1 MPVIPVSDTDQRER
15 NYNPAHYSFSLLN
28 ANADV
33 ELDVFSF
40 VGRERMSQ
48 LYRFEVTVST
58 TQDVNIDAAVGE
70 RAVLMMR
77 QERTRK
83 HENTVEVLSRPV
95 YGLVSEVQVGGR
107 KNVGDEELDFYRF
120 QVVPHLW
127 KLSLSRRSRVFRD
140 KTVGAI
146 LHTVLAGA
154 GLQSDVDFRIQLG
167 SDAQGALY
175 EEREFCV
182 QYQESDFAFISRLME
197 HEGIFY
203 YFAMDETEEREVLVI
218 TDGNPTSELPEV
230 EYQTGSGL
238 DTDPAIHRITL
249 RRTLTPGRVQVWD
262 NDFED
267 FKEPGHQ
274 AGSVQAVSADTNQL
288 YEEDGEWL
296 QEKRDPTKQQFD
308 NDAGDHSRLEQR
320 LSQIARRRS
329 EEIAAN
335 QAGAYRGRVTDPRF
349 WAGVLVEPRLWDENG
364 PGDAPA
370 LPGGE
375 TRFLVTGLHHA
386 GVQRSGVHGGF
397 DEQDTLLDA
406 YPTDLLPLLQT
417 ASETSESS
425 YIGAFTCIPSAMTY
439 RAPRTTPVPRVPG
452 ILTAKIEEHGGAIV
466 DEEGRYR
473 LRMSFDHDDENPHP
487 EGSTRPVR
495 MAQPYSG
502 PDYGFH
508 FPNREG
514 ADAVVSFIDGDINRP
529 VMLSTVPTPKNHAPT
544 PNTNRQTSAQ
554 NPDMGAPGGNVTF
567 SQTKNVIFSGQGHK
581 FIIDDEK
588 DPSKGGQPH
597 IDITLAT
604 KGEQHRLEMG
614 GSRKKSTFEMVLDG
628 FSMYVQMN
636 AIQFYNFSDV
646 AMKSAALVGTLMAT
660 GKIPTPGVSTTTGNG
675 VTLSSSDKVEISGTN
690 GVKIISPNILGI
702 FGGDQ
707 LFGEDLPKPAKD
719 TRSVTLGIAQ
729 FLVDVLW
736 KQTIKKYIDQ
746 GKETKPRWE
755 KYKAAGNKKA
765 APAITTTAEYDAK
778 RAKVGVRSMA
788 YSALQLSGVEVKSA
802 GEIQMASAL
811 KMATTTGPG
820 GYQVASQGSISLNA
834 DRDAAISAEK
844 KVTISTKGKV
854 QEKDDELEK
863 AANKL
868 GGIVGRAM
876 QKVVDKIESMTTTP
890 KEFGP
895 DPKTFPIT
903 LENESGGII
912 LLTEGEGKS
921 DGDPGHIDFAAEEGD
936 IRTRANKGKVAT
948 YTPEEFSVV
957 VGTYDEETIKHF
969 YEDSLYKKDPY
980 DSGSKLLINDKRADL
995 FTAEEIRLQTGTDD
1009 AKNDD
1014 APSIQ
1019 IIDASSPGKKQ
1030 IRIQCGKSAIV
1041 LYGNGTIDIEGEEI
1055 TVEGQGGVNVDAGM
1069 KDIKMDANN
1078 IAAKAKMKVNAEAG
1092 PSKLELAAA
1101 GAKLEGVKVDVKG
1114 SGMVNVDASGI
1125 LSAKGSLT
1133 KIG

>member
-1 MPVIPVSDTDQRER
+1 MTTP
-15 NYNPAHYSFSLLN
+15 YSFSLLN

-70 RAVLMMR
+70 RALFTMR

-83 HENTVEVLSRPV
+83 HESTVEVLSRPV
-95 YGLVSEVQVGGR
+95 YGLVSEVQVGAR
-107 KNVGDEELDFYRF
+107 KQAGDEELDFYRF
-120 QVVPHLW
+120 QIVPHLW
-127 KLSLSRRSRVFRD
+127 KLTLSQRSRVFRD
-140 KTVGAI
+140 KTVGGI
-146 LHTVLAGA
+146 LQTVLAGA
-154 GLQSDVDFRIQLG
+154 GLQADVDFRIDLG

-203 YFAMDETEEREVLVI
+203 YFAMNETEEREVLVI
-218 TDGNPTSELPEV
+218 TDGNPASELPEV

-274 AGSVQAVSADTNQL
+274 AGSVQAVSADTNHL

-296 QEKRDPTKQQFD
+296 QEKRNPTKHQTD
-308 NDAGDHSRLEQR
+308 NHAGDHSRLEQR

-349 WAGVLVEPRLWDENG
+349 WAGVLVEPRLWDEKG
-364 PGDAPA
+364 PGDAPV

-386 GVQRSGVHGGF
+386 GVQRSGAHGGF
-397 DEQDTLLDA
+397 DERDTLLDA

-417 ASETSESS
+417 ASETGDSS
-425 YIGAFTCIPSAMTY
+425 YIGAFTCIPAAMTY

-466 DEEGRYR
+466 DDEGRYR
-473 LRMSFDHDDENPHP
+473 LRMSFDHDEEDPHP
-487 EGSTRPVR
+487 EGSTHPVR

-544 PNTNRQTSAQ
+544 PNTNRELSAQ
-554 NPDMGAPGGNVTF
+554 NPNLGAPEGAVTF
-567 SQTKNVIFSGQGHK
+567 SQTKNVIFSGEGHK

-588 DPSKGGQPH
+588 DPSAGGQPH

-604 KGEQHRLEMG
+604 KGEQHKIEMG
-614 GSRKKSTFEMVLDG
+614 GARTKSTVER
-628 FSMYVQMN
+628 
-636 AIQFYNFSDV
+636 AIDTASTVHSWVIPV
-646 AMKSAALVGTLMAT
+646 AAKEFGGIASTASALLGKTVAT
-660 GKIPTPGVSTTTGNG
+660 GSAPNPYGSTAANG
-675 VTLSSSDKVEISGTN
+675 MSLSSSTKVQITGHN
-690 GVKIISPNILGI
+690 GVDIISPNALGI
-702 FGGDQ
+702 FGGSE
-707 LFGEDLPKPAKD
+707 LGGEELPTIAKD
-719 TRSVTLGIAQ
+719 VRSAMVAITNFVINI
-729 FLVDVLW
+729 LW
-736 KQTIKKYIDQ
+736 KGTVLKFVEKAKS
-746 GKETKPRWE
+746 KEPRW
-755 KYKAAGNKKA
+755 KDYKSQGFKKA
-765 APAITTTAEYDAK
+765 APTLEPATKYDAK
-778 RAKVGVRSMA
+778 KGKTKLRSILF
-788 YSALQLSGVEVKSA
+788 SGLQLAGITLKSA
-802 GEIQMASAL
+802 GEIQLGSFMKITSAAGVGGYAVSSKGSVRLQSDTDGEVDVNKKLTLRTRGKEGDEADPMKSAL
-811 KMATTTGPG
+811 GKMTGPIAG
-820 GYQVASQGSISLNA
+820 RLQSLVTSVE
-834 DRDAAISAEK
+834 D
-844 KVTISTKGKV
+844 KVEGN
-854 QEKDDELEK
+854 EALD
-863 AANKL
+863 
-868 GGIVGRAM
+868 
-876 QKVVDKIESMTTTP
+876 
-890 KEFGP
+890 P

-903 LENESGGII
+903 LENEHGGVI
-912 LLTEGEGKS
+912 LLTEGEGKG

-936 IRTRANKGKVAT
+936 IRTRANTGKVAT
-948 YTPEEFSVV
+948 YTPKEFSVV
-957 VGTYDEETIKHF
+957 VGTYDEDTIKAF
-969 YEDSLYKKDPY
+969 YEGSIYDKDPY
-980 DSGSKLLINDKRADL
+980 SSGSKFLVNEKRADL
-995 FTAEEIRLQTGTDD
+995 FTAEEIRLQTGKDD
-1009 AKNDD
+1009 ANDDD

-1019 IIDASSPGKKQ
+1019 VINDSSPAKKQ
-1030 IRIQCGKSAIV
+1030 IRITCGKSIIT
-1041 LYGNGTIDIEGEEI
+1041 LYGNGTIDIEGQEI
-1055 TVEGQGGVNVDAGM
+1055 TVDGQGGVTVNAGK
-1069 KDIKMDANN
+1069 KDIKMNANN
-1078 IAAKAKMKVNAEAG
+1078 IAAMAKMKVNAEAG

-1101 GAKLEGVKVDVKG
+1101 GAKLEGAKVDVKG